1 MPYEILV
8 DDAKLVKPIKT
19 RLEGQRC
26 FVKPIY
32 RDGDRRVI
40 RTTIDD
46 EHDPLIAD
54 FCKRFYRSE
63 VPDDTGIVGFT
74 RRFLESEGCEQTEAL
89 LDCLPRRYTIY
100 SPLLLFNH
108 STHRSFEHPAWR
120 SYFSEVGEAAKAK
133 YFRQMLA
140 QLFPPEISHV
150 ATNMPIVETDVMR
163 RPFNIA
169 PLYGTLLSP
178 QAGAVGQLRAD
189 PQPADFDRTLWCH
202 VVQNGIHQL
211 WAPMFTMFSRG
222 NIKEK
227 KRVLDVFPEIEGNDV
242 VDLYA
247 GIGYFTLSYLKRG
260 ARRVFCFELNPW
272 SVEALRRGLDANSFS
287 RDRCCIYNESNE
299 TCVQRIS
306 ESSVRDLRVRH
317 INLGLLPSS
326 KAGWPLALA
335 IVSMQQPLPVVTLHI
350 HENVHVSAI
359 DSGSFVA
366 ETLNQLAQ
374 LNGSYSYAA
383 AHLEKIKTFA
393 PDVWHVCLDVDVTL
407 STSHIRLS

>member
-8 DDAKLVKPIKT
+8 SDTKLVKPIKT
-19 RLEGQRC
+19 RLEGQKC

-32 RDGDRRVI
+32 RDGDCRVI

-46 EHDPLIAD
+46 ECDPLIAD
-54 FCKRFYRSE
+54 FCKRFYQGE

-74 RRFLESEGCEQTEAL
+74 RRFLESEGYERIDTL
-89 LDCLPRRYTIY
+89 LECLPRRYTIY
-100 SPLLLFNH
+100 SPLLLFNY
-108 STHRSFEHPAWR
+108 SARRSFEHPVWKSFFNEA
-120 SYFSEVGEAAKAK
+120 GETVKEK
-133 YFRQMLA
+133 FFGQMLA

-178 QAGAVGQLRAD
+178 QAADTDRLRAR
-189 PQPADFDRTLWCH
+189 PQPADFDSTLWCH

-227 KRVLDVFPEIEGNDV
+227 KRVLDEFREIEGNDV

-272 SVEALRRGLDANSFS
+272 SVEALRRGLAANSFAT
-287 RDRCCIYNESNE
+287 DRCLIYNESNE
-299 TCVQRIS
+299 TCIQRLSGIH
-306 ESSVRDLRVRH
+306 DLRVRH
-317 INLGLLPSS
+317 INLGLLPTS
-326 KAGWPLALA
+326 KPGWPLALA
-335 IVSMQQPLPVVTLHI
+335 IISLQPRLPTVTLHI
-350 HENVHVSAI
+350 HENVHLNDI
-359 DSGSFVA
+359 DNGSFVTN
-366 ETLNQLAQ
+366 TLNHLDA
-374 LNGSYSYAA
+374 LNDSYNYTAT
-383 AHLEKIKTFA
+383 HLEKIKTFA
-393 PDVWHVCLDVDVTL
+393 PDIWHICLDVDV
-407 STSHIRLS
+407 I

>member
-8 DDAKLVKPIKT
+8 ADTQLVKPLKT
-19 RLEGQRC
+19 RLEGENC

-46 EHDPLIAD
+46 EQHPLIAD
-54 FCKRFYRSE
+54 FCKRFYRGE

-74 RRFLESEGCEQTEAL
+74 RRFLEGYGEREAL
-89 LDCLPRRYTIY
+89 LECLPRRYTIY
-100 SPLLLFNH
+100 SPLLLFNY
-108 STHRSFEHPAWR
+108 SKDRSFEHPVWKR
-120 SYFSEVGEAAKAK
+120 FFSEVGEAVKEK
-133 YFRQMLA
+133 YFGEMLA

-150 ATNMPIVETDVMR
+150 ATNMPIVETDAMR
-163 RPFNIA
+163 RPFHLA

-178 QAGAVGQLRAD
+178 QVAATSQLWED
-189 PQPADFDRTLWCH
+189 PQPEDFDRTLWCH

-211 WAPMFTMFSRG
+211 WAPTFTMFSRG

-227 KRVLDVFPEIEGNDV
+227 KRVLDSFPEIEGNDV

-287 RDRCCIYNESNE
+287 RDRCLIYNESNE
-299 TCVQRIS
+299 SCVQRIT
-306 ESSVRDLRVRH
+306 EANVPDLRIRH
-317 INLGLLPSS
+317 INLGLLPTS
-326 KAGWPLALA
+326 KPGWPLALA
-335 IVSMQQPLPVVTLHI
+335 ILSLQQPLPTVTLHI
-350 HENVHVSAI
+350 HENVHITAI
-359 DSGSFVA
+359 DSFVA
-366 ETLNQLAQ
+366 ETLAHLAA
-374 LNGSYSYAA
+374 LNGSYNYTA

-393 PDVWHVCLDVDVTL
+393 PDVWHVCLDVDVTPAH
-407 STSHIRLS
+407 TP